1 MKKWRNQMVR
11 GRRVGRHGATPCTP
25 QAIRRGY
32 PREMSRSN
40 ARFSSDF
47 YWGTA
52 TAAYQIEGG
61 GTNTDWWRFEH
72 REGSSAV
79 EPSGD
84 ACDSWHRYEEDVE
97 LVRSLGLNAYRFSL
111 EWARIEP
118 RPGEIDRGAI
128 EHYRGLIEACRARG
142 IAPVVTLHHFTLPLW
157 VADAGGFECPDIAT
171 WMGAYAAT
179 VGREFGSSIAMA
191 CTINE
196 PNVVA
201 AMGYLASFFPPGV
214 SDWDRYVAVN
224 ENLRACH
231 RAMRDA
237 LSDAPGDFPIGL
249 TLSMAEYEPVEGAEA
264 ELATYLD
271 EMEDRYLDAC
281 AEDDFLG
288 VQCYTKH
295 RFGPEGLI
303 WGGDG
308 ELTAM
313 GYPFWPQSVAYTL
326 ARAAVRTPVPLVVTE
341 NGIGTDDDDQRI
353 RYLDQALAHLDAAR
367 RDGIDV
373 RGYFQ
378 WSLLDN
384 FEWTLGYGPKFG
396 LVSVDRTSF
405 TRTPKPSAAW
415 FARAVAA
422 RR

>member
-1 MKKWRNQMVR
+1 MT
-11 GRRVGRHGATPCTP
+11 GAH
-25 QAIRRGY
+25 
-32 PREMSRSN
+32 
-40 ARFSSDF
+40 ARFPSDF
-47 YWGTA
+47 LWGAA

-61 GTNTDWWRFEH
+61 GTNTDWWRFEN
-72 REGSSAV
+72 RDGSTAA

-84 ACDSWHRYEEDVE
+84 ACDSWHRYGDDVD
-97 LVRSLGLNAYRFSL
+97 LVASLGLNAYRFSI

-118 RPGEIDRGAI
+118 HHGQIDRAAV
-128 EHYRGLIEACRARG
+128 EHYRAQTEACRARG
-142 IAPVVTLHHFTLPLW
+142 LAPIVTLHHFTLPLW
-157 VADAGGFECPDIAT
+157 VADAGGFENPAIAE

-179 VGREFGSSIAMA
+179 IGREFGSSIAMA

-214 SDWDRYVAVN
+214 SDWDRYRAVN
-224 ENLRACH
+224 ETLRSCH
-231 RAMRDA
+231 RAMREA
-237 LSDAPGDFPIGL
+237 LRDAPGDFPIGL
-249 TLSMAEYEPVEGAEA
+249 TLSMAEYEATEGAEA
-264 ELATYLD
+264 GLAAYLE
-271 EMEDRYLDAC
+271 EMEDRYLDAT
-281 AEDDFLG
+281 AGDDFLG

-303 WGGDG
+303 WGGEG

-326 ARAAVRTPVPLVVTE
+326 RRAASRTSIPLVMTE

-353 RYLDQALAHLDAAR
+353 RYLDEALAHLDQVR
-367 RDGIDV
+367 RDGLDV

-396 LVSVDRTSF
+396 LVAVDRTSF
-405 TRTPKPSAAW
+405 ARTPKASAAW
-415 FARAVAA
+415 FANAVAA